1 MYIILIPYKNKYYTI
16 DKYLMYDRNQHNMIF
31 YFQINLSNLKIS
43 FEHGEKIGVFA
54 QFCLTEKDIESRSIR

>member
-16 DKYLMYDRNQHNMIF
+16 DKYLMYDHNQHNMIF
-31 YFQINLSNLKIS
+31 YFQINLRNLKIS

-54 QFCLTEKDIESRSIR
+54 QF